1 MNQLGGNDMKYGIA
15 LFPSK
20 KLQDLVNSYRK
31 RYDPHYALVP
41 PHLTLKTAFEASEDE
56 VKMIAQELHK
66 AAEDAKPLKI
76 SIKKVSSFS
85 PVNNVI
91 YLKVEPTEELQ
102 ELHEKLHTG
111 SLNSQPEYSFVPH
124 ITIGQNLSDDEH
136 SDVLGSIKMLDI
148 QHEEVIDR
156 FHLLYQLE
164 NGSWTVYE
172 TFLLGKDC
180 E

>member
-1 MNQLGGNDMKYGIA
+1 MKYGIA

-31 RYDPHYALVP
+31 RYDTHYALVP
-41 PHLTLKTAFEASEDE
+41 PHLTLKSAFEATEDE
-56 VKMIAQELHK
+56 LNKITQELRK
-66 AAEDAKPLKI
+66 TAEDAKPLKI

-102 ELHEKLHTG
+102 ELHENLHTG

-156 FHLLYQLE
+156 FHLLYELE

-180 E
+180 N